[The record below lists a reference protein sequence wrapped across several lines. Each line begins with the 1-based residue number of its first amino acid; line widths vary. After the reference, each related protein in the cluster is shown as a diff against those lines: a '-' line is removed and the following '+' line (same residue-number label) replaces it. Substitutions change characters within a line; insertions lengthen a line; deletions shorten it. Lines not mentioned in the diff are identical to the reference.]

1 MTGYYG
7 RLLEA
12 WMRELETEG
21 LQQLP
26 EGFYREMSEYVSRLR
41 EQTRMLEHGTM
52 RSRIALKEKEYAER
66 MLRELFNTRLRKM
79 VNMELEGVQLEAS
92 ALLPEEKLFHS
103 ELRRILNE
111 HGERLKSILLGRPP
125 RIEAKPTGR
134 GAFKVVRFLES
145 LPAIIGVDMKTYGP
159 FKPEDVASIPV
170 ENAESLIRR
179 GAAKEVEV
187 SE

>member
-1 MTGYYG
+1 MTEYYG

-26 EGFYREMSEYVSRLR
+26 VGFYREMSEYVSRLR
-41 EQTRMLEHGTM
+41 EQARMLEHGTM

-66 MLRELFNTRLRKM
+66 MLRELFNTRLRKI
-79 VNMELEGVQLEAS
+79 VFMEVEGVQVEAS
-92 ALLPEEKLFHS
+92 ALLPEEKLFHT
-103 ELRRILNE
+103 ELRRVLSE
-111 HGERLKSILLGRPP
+111 HGERLKGLLSGRPP
-125 RIEAKPTGR
+125 RIEAKQIVKGDY
-134 GAFKVVRFLES
+134 KVVRFLEAI
-145 LPAIIGVDMKTYGP
+145 PAIIGVDMRTYGP

-179 GAAKEVEV
+179 GVAKEVEV

>member
-12 WMRELETEG
+12 WMRELEAEV

-52 RSRIALKEKEYAER
+52 RSRIALKEREYAER
-66 MLRELFNTRLRKM
+66 MLRELFNTRLRKI
-79 VNMELEGVQLEAS
+79 VSMEVEGVQVEAS
-92 ALLPEEKLFHS
+92 ALQPEEKLFHS
-103 ELRRILNE
+103 ELRRILSE
-111 HGERLKSILLGRPP
+111 HVERLKSILLGRPP
-125 RIEAKPTGR
+125 RIEAKQTAKGDY
-134 GAFKVVRFLES
+134 KVVRFLQAI
-145 LPAIIGVDMKTYGP
+145 PAIMGVDMKTYGP
-159 FKPEDVASIPV
+159 FKPEDVASIPL

-179 GAAKEVEV
+179 GVAKEVEV

>member
-1 MTGYYG
+1 MTGHYG
-7 RLLEA
+7 MLLEA
-12 WMRELETEG
+12 WMRELETLE
-21 LQQLP
+21 LQRLP

-41 EQTRMLEHGTM
+41 EQTRMLEQGTM

-66 MLRELFNTRLRKM
+66 MLRELFNARLRKM
-79 VNMELEGVQLEAS
+79 VSMEVEGVQVEAS

-103 ELRRILNE
+103 ELRRILND
-111 HGERLKSILLGRPP
+111 HTERLKSILLGRPP
-125 RIEAKPTGR
+125 RTEAKPTGK
-134 GAFKVVRFLES
+134 GGYKVVRFLEA

-159 FKPEDVASIPV
+159 FKPEDVASIPI

-179 GAAKEVEV
+179 GVAKEVEV

>member
-12 WMRELETEG
+12 WMRELERDG

-26 EGFYREMSEYVSRLR
+26 ESFYKEMSEYISRLR
-41 EQTRMLEHGTM
+41 EQARMLEHGTM
-52 RSRIALKEKEYAER
+52 RSRIALREKEYAER
-66 MLRELFNTRLRKM
+66 MLRELFNVRLRKIVSTEVDGAQM
-79 VNMELEGVQLEAS
+79 EAS

-103 ELRRILNE
+103 ELRRILHE
-111 HGERLKSILLGRPP
+111 HRERLKSILLGRPP
-125 RIEAKPTGR
+125 SIEARPTIR
-134 GAFKVVRFLES
+134 GDYKVVRFLEAV
-145 LPAIIGVDMKTYGP
+145 PAIIGVDMRTYGP

-179 GAAKEVEV
+179 GVAKEVEV

>member
-7 RLLEA
+7 KLLEA
-12 WMRELETEG
+12 WMRELESEG

-26 EGFYREMSEYVSRLR
+26 EEFYREMSEYFSRLR

-66 MLRELFNTRLRKM
+66 MLRELFNIRLRKI
-79 VNMELEGVQLEAS
+79 VFMEVEGSQVEAS
-92 ALLPEEKLFHS
+92 TLLPEEKLFQS
-103 ELRRILNE
+103 ELRRILSE
-111 HGERLKSILLGRPP
+111 HGERLKSILLGRQP
-125 RIEAKPTGR
+125 RVEAKPTPR
-134 GAFKVVRFLES
+134 GDYKVVRFLEA

-159 FKPEDVASIPV
+159 FKPEDVASIPA

-179 GAAKEVEV
+179 GVAKEVEV

>member
-1 MTGYYG
+1 MTGYYQ

-12 WMRELETEG
+12 WMREHEAEG

-26 EGFYREMSEYVSRLR
+26 EAFYREMSEYFLRLR

-52 RSRIALKEKEYAER
+52 RSRIALKEKDYAER
-66 MLRELFNTRLRKM
+66 MLKELFNLRLRKIAS
-79 VNMELEGVQLEAS
+79 VEVEGGQLEAS

-103 ELRRILNE
+103 ELRRILSE
-111 HGERLKSILLGRPP
+111 HGERLKSILLGRQP
-125 RIEAKPTGR
+125 RIEARPTAR
-134 GAFKVVRFLES
+134 GGYKVVRFLEA

-159 FKPEDVASIPV
+159 FKPEDVASIPI

-179 GAAKEVEV
+179 GVAKEVEV

>member
-1 MTGYYG
+1 MTGYYN

-12 WMRELETEG
+12 WMRELENEA

-41 EQTRMLEHGTM
+41 EQARMLEHGTM
-52 RSRIALKEKEYAER
+52 RSRIALREKEYAER
-66 MLRELFNTRLRKM
+66 MLRELFETRLRKM
-79 VNMELEGVQLEAS
+79 ISKEVEGGEVEAS
-92 ALLPEEKLFHS
+92 ALLPEEKFFHS
-103 ELRRILNE
+103 ELRRVLNE
-111 HGERLKSILLGRPP
+111 HRERLKSILSGRPP
-125 RIEAKPTGR
+125 RIEAGPTAKG
-134 GAFKVVRFLES
+134 GYKVVRFLEA

-179 GAAKEVEV
+179 GVAKEVEV
-187 SE
+187 PQ